1 MYSLLILVLVLI
13 ICLIIFFVSKSDLSK
28 KEFFVIQEKIESKTT
43 IKKRMKI
50 KLFIFFILFF
60 VNIMLIL
67 FLFFYKYDFISI
79 LFYSSI
85 PIILTIFL
93 LADIVGDNIKIKDD
107 KERIFWDKI
116 IYIILMLV
124 LFFSF
129 SIDFLF

>member
-1 MYSLLILVLVLI
+1 
-13 ICLIIFFVSKSDLSK
+13 
-28 KEFFVIQEKIESKTT
+28 
-43 IKKRMKI
+43 
-50 KLFIFFILFF
+50 
-60 VNIMLIL
+60 MLIL